1 MLTEQDY
8 RVILSV
14 LDVSAQKGLFRPAD
28 FVAVGNLY
36 DKIQKILETAEN
48 NKTES

>member
-8 RVILSV
+8 KIILSV

-28 FVAVGNLY
+28 FVSVGNLY
-36 DKIQKILETAEN
+36 DKIQQILADAEN